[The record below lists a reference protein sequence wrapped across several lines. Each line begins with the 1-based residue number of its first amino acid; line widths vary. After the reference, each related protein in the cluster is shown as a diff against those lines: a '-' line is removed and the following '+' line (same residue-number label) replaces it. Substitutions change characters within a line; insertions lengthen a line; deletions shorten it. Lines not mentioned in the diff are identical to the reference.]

1 MDDNPHSSKGICC
14 HLSSGFIRPR
24 RSPIHCW
31 WKWTTRFACRSTLIG
46 DIKFWY
52 LWERIASPQL
62 WSFVPPI
69 GFGSILASCLNSNW
83 NYFKSVKILYTMS
96 SSWSSKSKMG
106 VSTVN
111 FHIKRL
117 LSFITNSTRENALQ
131 RVQNLGLTGKKS
143 KKRKKINQTQT
154 NKMLNSIVPVS
165 ITNRLF
171 IEDRKLSGKSKD
183 SLGKK

>member
-1 MDDNPHSSKGICC
+1 
-14 HLSSGFIRPR
+14 
-24 RSPIHCW
+24 
-31 WKWTTRFACRSTLIG
+31 
-46 DIKFWY
+46 
-52 LWERIASPQL
+52 
-62 WSFVPPI
+62 
-69 GFGSILASCLNSNW
+69 
-83 NYFKSVKILYTMS
+83 
-96 SSWSSKSKMG
+96 MG

-154 NKMLNSIVPVS
+154 NKMLNSTVPVS

>member
-1 MDDNPHSSKGICC
+1 
-14 HLSSGFIRPR
+14 
-24 RSPIHCW
+24 
-31 WKWTTRFACRSTLIG
+31 
-46 DIKFWY
+46 
-52 LWERIASPQL
+52 
-62 WSFVPPI
+62 
-69 GFGSILASCLNSNW
+69 
-83 NYFKSVKILYTMS
+83 
-96 SSWSSKSKMG
+96 MG